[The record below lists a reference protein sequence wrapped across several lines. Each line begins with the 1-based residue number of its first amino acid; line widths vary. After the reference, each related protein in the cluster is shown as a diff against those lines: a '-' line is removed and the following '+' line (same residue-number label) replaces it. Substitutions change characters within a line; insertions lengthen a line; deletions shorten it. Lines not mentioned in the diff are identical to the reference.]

1 MLKELPICIV
11 LKAIKFSILCWRLM
25 SRQKAVPLNKIVE
38 CISVGT
44 FDKPWPS
51 SAWQSGSVWTVSHD
65 LELYYL
71 APLCPACLPHWVI
84 YLGGKYW
91 HLGFW
96 KLSELGVAR
105 TLCGSK
111 YAMVLWASFCEVEVS
126 FGTLCNITLGW
137 TKTVALNLSF
147 YRWLIY
153 VSLVCVVYAPLCV
166 CVCART
172 CTQLWSY
179 GIWS

>member
-1 MLKELPICIV
+1 MHLCWNLWQTM
-11 LKAIKFSILCWRLM
+11 AKFSM
-25 SRQKAVPLNKIVE
+25 TE
-38 CISVGT
+38 
-44 FDKPWPS
+44 
-51 SAWQSGSVWTVSHD
+51 WTVSHD

-111 YAMVLWASFCEVEVS
+111 CAMVLWASFCEVEVS
-126 FGTLCNITLGW
+126 FGTLCSITLGW

-153 VSLVCVVYAPLCV
+153 VSLVCVIYAPLCV
-166 CVCART
+166 CVCVCVCAHT
-172 CTQLWSY
+172 HMYTIMVLWNLELTSDDV
-179 GIWS
+179 IWTPNTFFLF